1 MRVVP
6 GSPRCAGS
14 PVTPAS
20 SRSWSDRRLIRF
32 IRQVTDRLARADR
45 RCQRGSGADR
55 EREPSVRHHRS
66 THACRGLAFRS
77 RCADAAARYREF
89 ILWPWH
95 FLLVIANNF
104 CLQCV
109 KVKKN
114 RIHSQRNAPAPT
126 AGSAS
131 GRHLTK
137 GRTQGGLRESDTHRQ
152 GVGGRASV
160 ANGQGQLE

>member
-6 GSPRCAGS
+6 DGPRCAGA

-20 SRSWSDRRLIRF
+20 SHSWSDRGLIRF
-32 IRQVTDRLARADR
+32 IRQVTDRLARTEG
-45 RCQRGSGADR
+45 RCRRGSGADR
-55 EREPSVRHHRS
+55 AREPSVRHHPFDARVTS
-66 THACRGLAFRS
+66 VSLPVRGCGCSMPGIYLMS
-77 RCADAAARYREF
+77 
-89 ILWPWH
+89 WH
-95 FLLVIANNF
+95 YSLVFANNF